1 MSDFVTRTC
10 TDCSGDGQ
18 YQPPHSN
25 YQEGS
30 WDLTC
35 TACNGTGKRRVRVQK
50 TLDVHQWNKLERFLL
65 EQHRNTF
72 LDLLDR
78 NTSVN
83 RQVFHKAREA
93 CLAAAIPE
101 ARLAHREQ
109 QIKQRLQ
116 ENRNPTNP
124 TPELVEQW
132 R

>member
-1 MSDFVTRTC
+1 MP
-10 TDCSGDGQ
+10 GDRRALSRHGQ
-18 YQPPHSN
+18 
-25 YQEGS
+25 
-30 WDLTC
+30 LL
-35 TACNGTGKRRVRVQK
+35 AAVRQYASKIIFNSVSQ
-50 TLDVHQWNKLERFLL
+50 LERFLL
-65 EQHRNTF
+65 EQHRNAL

-116 ENRNPTNP
+116 EIRNPTNP

>member
-1 MSDFVTRTC
+1 MSDFITRTC
-10 TDCSGDGQ
+10 TECAGDGQ

-50 TLDVHQWNKLERFLL
+50 TLDVEQWNKLEKFLL
-65 EQHRNTF
+65 EQHRNTY

-78 NTSVN
+78 NNGVN
-83 RQVFHKAREA
+83 RATAHKAREA
-93 CLAAAIPE
+93 CLAAGIPE
-101 ARLAHREQ
+101 ARLEYREQ
-109 QIKQRLQ
+109 QIRKRLQ
-116 ENRNPTNP
+116 EIRNPTNP